1 MQNNS
6 DPASRIILLDNHLIS
21 KIAAGEV
28 IERPA
33 SVIKELTENSIDA
46 GATQI
51 TVEVEDG
58 GKKLMRI
65 TDNGAGMTKKEA
77 ELALMRHA
85 TSKIKDESDLSS
97 IHTLGFRGEAL
108 ASIVSVSRF
117 SLKTKTKESQ
127 TGTEITQDGAEER
140 TIKEIGIPEGTTI
153 TVKDLFFNTPARQKY
168 LKSSSTE
175 LGNIIDVITSY
186 TLIYPQIHFKLIS
199 NANTLFTSPKT
210 HDMQANIATIYG
222 KDVAEDM
229 LKINYE
235 IPPIIINGYISKPSL
250 TRAGKR
256 HQSIYVNKR
265 HIKNK
270 LITRA
275 IYDAY
280 HTYLTIGRHPIFI
293 ISIDIDP
300 KIIDVNVHPA
310 KTEIR
315 IEKESD
321 LYEAVYSA
329 VKSSLEKSELIPEIK
344 DNTTQ
349 KRIPLPYTRPAP
361 QKTSYAPQKTPYLP
375 TKTPSYT
382 PKIAP
387 RQSLIKETEKDITF
401 QKLPDMQIISQ
412 IANSYIIAESVG
424 SMYMID
430 QHAAHERINYEK
442 LKKTKDNRPN
452 ESQALLNPKI
462 IELSQKDAA
471 ILDEKKELLR
481 GTGFDIEPYS
491 DNSFSV
497 RAIPVILGKQYSES
511 NVTDVITDI
520 IEASKITNI
529 DNLKDSIIKMIAC
542 KASIKA
548 GEKLTDKQMVD
559 LLKELE
565 MCDAPYTCPH
575 GRPTIIEM
583 SFKEIEKRFKR
594 T

>member
-6 DPASRIILLDNHLIS
+6 DQESRIILLDDHLIS

-65 TDNGAGMTKKEA
+65 TDNGTGMTKKEA
-77 ELALMRHA
+77 GLALMRHA

-117 SLKTKTKESQ
+117 SLKTKTKDIPA
-127 TGTEITQDGAEER
+127 GTEITQDGAEER
-140 TIKEIGIPEGTTI
+140 TIKEIGIPNGTTI
-153 TVKDLFFNTPARQKY
+153 TVKDIFFNTPARQKY

-175 LGNIIDVITSY
+175 LANIIDVITSY

-199 NANTLFTSPKT
+199 NASTLFTSPKT

-222 KDVAEDM
+222 RDVAENM
-229 LKINYE
+229 LKLSYDTSAIK
-235 IPPIIINGYISKPSL
+235 IAGYISKPSL

-256 HQSIYVNKR
+256 QQSIYVNKR

-275 IYDAY
+275 LYDAY
-280 HTYLTIGRHPIFI
+280 HTYLPIGRHPVFI
-293 ISIDIDP
+293 ISLDIDP

-315 IEKESD
+315 IEKENN

-329 VKSSLEKSELIPEIK
+329 VKSSLEKNELIPEVK

-349 KRIPLPYTRPAP
+349 KKIPVPYTRSTQPYTP
-361 QKTSYAPQKTPYLP
+361 QKTNYIP
-375 TKTPSYT
+375 TKTPSYS

-387 RQSLIKETEKDITF
+387 RQLMIKETEKDITF

-412 IANSYIIAESVG
+412 ITNSYIIAESED

-442 LKKTKDNRPN
+442 LKKTKGNKPN
-452 ESQALLNPKI
+452 ESQTLLNPKI

-471 ILDEKKELLR
+471 ILNEKKELLKV
-481 GTGFDIEPYS
+481 TGFDIEPYS

-511 NVTDVITDI
+511 NITDVINDI
-520 IEASKITNI
+520 IEAARITDI

-548 GEKLTDKQMVD
+548 GERLTDKQMLD
-559 LLKELE
+559 ILKELDT
-565 MCDAPYTCPH
+565 CDAPYTCPH

-583 SFKEIEKRFKR
+583 TMKEIEKRFRR

>member
-1 MQNNS
+1 MEK
-6 DPASRIILLDNHLIS
+6 DSRIILLDDHLIS

-65 TDNGAGMTKKEA
+65 TDNGTGMTKKEA
-77 ELALMRHA
+77 QLALMRHA

-117 SLKTKTKESQ
+117 SLKTKTKDSLA
-127 TGTEITQDGAEER
+127 GTEITQDGAEER
-140 TIKEIGIPEGTTI
+140 TIKEIGIMEGTTI
-153 TVKDLFFNTPARQKY
+153 TVKDIFFNTPARQKY

-229 LKINYE
+229 LKTDYDK
-235 IPPIIINGYISKPSL
+235 PPIKIAGYISKPSL

-256 HQSIYVNKR
+256 YQSIYVNKR

-275 IYDAY
+275 VYDAY
-280 HTYLTIGRHPIFI
+280 HTYLPIGRHPIFI

-315 IEKESD
+315 IEKESE

-329 VKSSLEKSELIPEIK
+329 VKSVLEKSELIPEVK
-344 DNTTQ
+344 DDGVQ
-349 KRIPLPYTRPAP
+349 RKIPASYTRPAQSGTPYTP
-361 QKTSYAPQKTPYLP
+361 QQTPYLP
-375 TKTPSYT
+375 AKTPTSYT

-387 RQSLIKETEKDITF
+387 RQLMIKDTEKDITF

-412 IANSYIIAESVG
+412 IGNTYIIAESES
-424 SMYMID
+424 SMYLID

-452 ESQALLNPKI
+452 ESQALLDPKI

-471 ILDEKKELLR
+471 ILDEKKELLKA
-481 GTGFDIEPYS
+481 TGFDIEPYS

-511 NVTDVITDI
+511 NVTDVINDI
-520 IEASKITNI
+520 IEASKVTGI

-548 GEKLTDKQMVD
+548 GERLTDKQMLD
-559 LLKELE
+559 ILKELDT
-565 MCDAPYTCPH
+565 CDAPYTCPH

-583 SFKEIEKRFKR
+583 TMKEIEKRFKR

>member
-1 MQNNS
+1 MQKYS
-6 DPASRIILLDNHLIS
+6 DSASRIILLDDYLIS

-33 SVIKELTENSIDA
+33 SVVKELIENSIDA

-51 TVEVEDG
+51 TVDVEDG
-58 GKKLMRI
+58 GKKLIRI
-65 TDNGAGMTKKEA
+65 TDNGTGMTKKEA

-117 SLKTKTKESQ
+117 SLKTKTKDSQ
-127 TGTEITQDGAEER
+127 AGTDITQDGAEER
-140 TIKEIGIPEGTTI
+140 IIKEIGIPEGTTI

-229 LKINYE
+229 LKIAYDKS
-235 IPPIIINGYISKPSL
+235 IIITGYISKPSL

-275 IYDAY
+275 VYDAY
-280 HTYLTIGRHPIFI
+280 HTYLTVGRHPIFI

-315 IEKESD
+315 IEKENE

-344 DNTTQ
+344 DNTVQ
-349 KRIPLPYTRPAP
+349 KKIPLPYTRPTLPKIPYTP
-361 QKTSYAPQKTPYLP
+361 QKTTYTPAP
-375 TKTPSYT
+375 YT

-387 RQSLIKETEKDITF
+387 HQSLIKETEKDIIF
-401 QKLPDMQIISQ
+401 QKLPNMQIISQ
-412 IANSYIIAESVG
+412 ITNSYIIAESES

-442 LKKTKDNRPN
+442 LKKTKDNRAN
-452 ESQALLNPKI
+452 GSQTLINPKI

-471 ILDEKKELLR
+471 VLDEKKELLR
-481 GTGFDIEPYS
+481 STGFDIEPYS

-520 IEASKITNI
+520 IEASKVTGI

-548 GEKLTDKQMVD
+548 GEKMTDGQMID

-583 SFKEIEKRFKR
+583 TFKEIEKRFKR

>member
-1 MQNNS
+1 MQKDS
-6 DPASRIILLDNHLIS
+6 EPDSRIILLDDHLIS

-51 TVEVEDG
+51 TVEIEDG
-58 GKKLMRI
+58 GKKLIRI
-65 TDNGAGMTKKEA
+65 TDNGTGMTKKEA
-77 ELALMRHA
+77 QLALMRHA

-117 SLKTKTKESQ
+117 SLKTKTKDST

-140 TIKEIGIPEGTTI
+140 TIKDIGIPEGTTI

-222 KDVAEDM
+222 KDIAEDM
-229 LKINYE
+229 LKISYDKS
-235 IPPIIINGYISKPSL
+235 IKIAGYISKPSL

-275 IYDAY
+275 VYDAY

-315 IEKESD
+315 IEKEND

-329 VKSSLEKSELIPEIK
+329 VKSSLEKSDLIPEVK
-344 DNTTQ
+344 DNTVQ
-349 KRIPLPYTRPAP
+349 KKIPLPYTRPAP
-361 QKTSYAPQKTPYLP
+361 PKTQYSPAKTPP
-375 TKTPSYT
+375 AYT

-387 RQSLIKETEKDITF
+387 RQLMIKETEKDITF
-401 QKLPDMQIISQ
+401 QKLPNMQIICQ
-412 IANSYIIAESVG
+412 IASSYIIAESES

-471 ILDEKKELLR
+471 ILDEKKELLKA
-481 GTGFDIEPYS
+481 TGFDIEPYS

-548 GEKLTDKQMVD
+548 GDKLTDKQMLD

-565 MCDAPYTCPH
+565 TCDAPYTCPH
-575 GRPTIIEM
+575 GRPTIIEI